1 MSQSVR
7 YGQSRQ
13 RGEKEEM
20 EEWPVC
26 TDEEWRSEE
35 RASAA
40 DKMRMRRDESRRGTE
55 ERGEQQKRKQKR
67 DN

>member
-1 MSQSVR
+1 
-7 YGQSRQ
+7 
-13 RGEKEEM
+13 M